1 MPWQSKAYCQTLTS
15 QSKKLI
21 FRHFHYSEASRKKK
35 LAYLTDCEVT
45 KIILKQIVAHMI
57 NIIHKLNTNKE

>member
-1 MPWQSKAYCQTLTS
+1 MDVFEVDALAIKSLLSDTYITI
-15 QSKKLI
+15 KKLI

-45 KIILKQIVAHMI
+45 KIILKQI
-57 NIIHKLNTNKE
+57 